1 MLLAIVEPVAGFRA
15 GACYPV
21 TSVNIQ
27 DQWCHMPLTYS
38 KRRTEQLDYI
48 QSILRQVRTMA
59 ETERCDMLAYL
70 IDVAYL
76 EARDI
81 LRSER
86 PLRVGEDKRDGA
98 A

>member
-15 GACYPV
+15 GARYPV

-27 DQWCHMPLTYS
+27 NQRCHMRLTYS
-38 KRRTEQLDYI
+38 KRRIEQLDYI